1 MVDFISEVE
10 EELRKDDYNKFL
22 RQYGP
27 LILGLLIGVVLVVA
41 FLEWRS
47 YSQERTARAAA
58 ASYLAADDALNEGRV
73 DAASQAFLELAD
85 VAPDGYAGLSLMR
98 AAVIAGEQGNSAEA
112 VRLYDLAATRLEL
125 DRHTDLARLKAA
137 YILANEGQWADVRG
151 RAQAL
156 ASEGAPYEF
165 LARELIASAA
175 VNNGD
180 VATAQKEFRYLN
192 TIPGVPE
199 TVARRA
205 EQALVLINM
214 QSPAE
219 AGADAEIALPA
230 PDDMTDLP
238 APDVPAVDETAE
250 TDTAEGDME

>member
-27 LILGLLIGVVLVVA
+27 LILGLLIGVVLVVG

-58 ASYLAADDALNEGRV
+58 ASYLAADNALNEGRP
-73 DAASQAFLELAD
+73 DAAAQAFLELAD

-98 AAVIAGEQGNSAEA
+98 AAVIAGEQGNAAEA
-112 VRLYDLAATRLEL
+112 VRLYDLAADRLEL

-137 YILANEGQWADVRG
+137 YVLANEGQWADVRG

-156 ASEGAPYEF
+156 AVEGAPYEY
-165 LARELIASAA
+165 LARELVASAA
-175 VNNGD
+175 LNSGD
-180 VATAQKEFRYLN
+180 VATAEKEFRYLS
-192 TIPGVPE
+192 TIPGVPQ

-205 EQALVLINM
+205 EQALVLM
-214 QSPAE
+214 TTQAAE
-219 AGADAEIALPA
+219 QAEPIAVPE
-230 PDDMTDLP
+230 DNTDLP
-238 APDVPAVDETAE
+238 APNVPGDLSSEE
-250 TDTAEGDME
+250 SNSGEDPAEGDTE